1 MQIGILG
8 VGAIGQLLAQQ
19 LAAAGLEPWLLPRV
33 LPTANTLPLA
43 QQGEEHVYTLELG
56 DQSLQTSFLC
66 LAQDSSKLKQLDLLL
81 VTVKAYQVEAA
92 LEPVL
97 PRLHP
102 NCRILLLHNGLGP
115 HQSLA
120 AKLNDRPLSLGTTSQ
135 AALRLSSNHIRQT
148 GSGLTQIG
156 DLIGAPM
163 PEVMKTALLNAI
175 PGSQWSNAILEALW
189 QKLAV
194 NAVINPLTA
203 IHRVNNGA
211 LAAPEFE
218 GTICAILDELLQVAK
233 QEGIALT
240 FDVLHARVKEVIRLT
255 AANYSSMYQ
264 DLKHGRKTEIDYING
279 YLQQRA
285 EQYGLTLPINS
296 ELLAQIK
303 ALEPHG

>member
-19 LAAAGLEPWLLPRV
+19 LAAAGLEPWLLPR
-33 LPTANTLPLA
+33 ANTPSLA
-43 QQGEEHVYTLELG
+43 EQGENQVYTLELG

-66 LAQDSSKLKQLDLLL
+66 LAQNSSKLKQLELLL

-92 LEPVL
+92 LEPLL
-97 PRLHP
+97 PKLHP

-120 AKLNDRPLSLGTTSQ
+120 AKLNGRPLSLGTTSQ
-135 AALRLSSNHIRQT
+135 GALKLSSNHIRQT

-163 PEVMKTALLNAI
+163 PEAMKTTLLNAI
-175 PGSQWSNAILEALW
+175 PGSQWSDTILEALW

-233 QEGIALT
+233 QEGITLT
-240 FDVLHARVKEVIRLT
+240 FDALHARVKEVIRLT

-303 ALEPHG
+303 ALESNLL

>member
-1 MQIGILG
+1 MQLGILG
-8 VGAIGQLLAQQ
+8 IGAIGQLLAQQ
-19 LAAAGLEPWLLPRV
+19 LAAAGLEPWLLPR
-33 LPTANTLPLA
+33 ANTPSLA
-43 QQGEEHVYTLELG
+43 EQGEKQVYTLELG

-92 LEPVL
+92 LEPLL
-97 PRLHP
+97 PKLHP
-102 NCRILLLHNGLGP
+102 DCRILLLHNGLGP

-120 AKLNDRPLSLGTTSQ
+120 AKLNGRPLSLGTTSQ
-135 AALRLSSNHIRQT
+135 GALKLSSNHIRQT

-163 PEVMKTALLNAI
+163 PEAMKTALLNAI
-175 PGSQWSNAILEALW
+175 PGSQWSDTILEALW

-240 FDVLHARVKEVIRLT
+240 FDTLHARVKEVIRLT

-303 ALEPHG
+303 ALESNQL

>member
-1 MQIGILG
+1 M
-8 VGAIGQLLAQQ
+8 A
-19 LAAAGLEPWLLPRV
+19 E
-33 LPTANTLPLA
+33 
-43 QQGEEHVYTLELG
+43 QGEEQVYTLELG

-92 LEPVL
+92 LEPLL
-97 PRLHP
+97 PKLHP
-102 NCRILLLHNGLGP
+102 DCRILLLHNGLGP

-120 AKLNDRPLSLGTTSQ
+120 AKLNGRPLSLGTTSQ
-135 AALRLSSNHIRQT
+135 AALKLSSNHIRQT
-148 GSGLTQIG
+148 GRGLTQIG
-156 DLIGAPM
+156 DLIGAPT
-163 PEVMKTALLNAI
+163 PEAMKTALLNAI
-175 PGSQWSNAILEALW
+175 PGSQWSDAILEALW

-240 FDVLHARVKEVIRLT
+240 FDALHARVKEVIRLT

-296 ELLAQIK
+296 ELVAQIK
-303 ALEPHG
+303 ALEPRN

>member
-1 MQIGILG
+1 MQTGILG
-8 VGAIGQLLAQQ
+8 IGAIGQLLAQQ
-19 LAAAGLEPWLLPRV
+19 LAAAGLEPWLLPR
-33 LPTANTLPLA
+33 ANPPSLA
-43 QQGEEHVYTLELG
+43 EQGEKQVYTLELG

-66 LAQDSSKLKQLDLLL
+66 LAQDSSKLKQLELLL

-92 LEPVL
+92 LEPLL
-97 PRLHP
+97 PKLHP
-102 NCRILLLHNGLGP
+102 DCRILLLHNGLGP

-120 AKLNDRPLSLGTTSQ
+120 AKLNGRPLSLGTTSQ
-135 AALRLSSNHIRQT
+135 GALKLSSNHIRQT

-163 PEVMKTALLNAI
+163 PEAMKTVLLNAI
-175 PGSQWSNAILEALW
+175 PGSQWSDTILEALW

-233 QEGIALT
+233 QESIALT
-240 FDVLHARVKEVIRLT
+240 FDTLHTRVKEVIRLT

-303 ALEPHG
+303 ALESNLL

>member
-8 VGAIGQLLAQQ
+8 IGAIGQLLAQQ
-19 LAAAGLEPWLLPRV
+19 LAAAGLEPWLLPR
-33 LPTANTLPLA
+33 ANTPSLA
-43 QQGEEHVYTLELG
+43 EQGEKQVYTLELG

-92 LEPVL
+92 LEPLL
-97 PRLHP
+97 PKLHP
-102 NCRILLLHNGLGP
+102 DCRILLLHNGLGP

-120 AKLNDRPLSLGTTSQ
+120 AKLNGRPLNLGTTSQ
-135 AALRLSSNHIRQT
+135 GALKLSSNHIRQT

-163 PEVMKTALLNAI
+163 PEVMKTVLLNAI
-175 PGSQWSNAILEALW
+175 PGSQWSDTILEALW

-218 GTICAILDELLQVAK
+218 GTICAILDELLQIAK

-240 FDVLHARVKEVIRLT
+240 FDALHARVKEVIRLT

-303 ALEPHG
+303 ALESNQL

>member
-8 VGAIGQLLAQQ
+8 IGAIGQLLAQQ
-19 LAAAGLEPWLLPRV
+19 LAAAGLEPWLLPR
-33 LPTANTLPLA
+33 ANTPSLA
-43 QQGEEHVYTLELG
+43 EQGEKQVYTLELG

-66 LAQDSSKLKQLDLLL
+66 LAQDSSKLKQLELLL

-92 LEPVL
+92 LEPML

-102 NCRILLLHNGLGP
+102 DCRILLLHNGLGP

-120 AKLNDRPLSLGTTSQ
+120 AKLNGRPLSLGTTSQ
-135 AALRLSSNHIRQT
+135 GALKLSSNHIRQT

-163 PEVMKTALLNAI
+163 PEVMKTTLLNAI
-175 PGSQWSNAILEALW
+175 PGSQWSDAILEALW

-240 FDVLHARVKEVIRLT
+240 FDALHARVKEVIRLT
-255 AANYSSMYQ
+255 AANSSSMYQ

-279 YLQQRA
+279 YLQQHA

-303 ALEPHG
+303 ALESNLL

>member
-1 MQIGILG
+1 MQLGILG

-19 LAAAGLEPWLLPRV
+19 LAAAGLEPWLLPR
-33 LPTANTLPLA
+33 ANTPSLA
-43 QQGEEHVYTLELG
+43 EQGEEQVYTLELG

-92 LEPVL
+92 LEPLL
-97 PRLHP
+97 PKLHP
-102 NCRILLLHNGLGP
+102 DCRILLLHNGLGP

-120 AKLNDRPLSLGTTSQ
+120 AKLNGRPLSLGTTSQ
-135 AALRLSSNHIRQT
+135 GALKLSSNHIRQT

-163 PEVMKTALLNAI
+163 PEVMKTVLLNAI
-175 PGSQWSNAILEALW
+175 PGSQWSDTILEALW

-233 QEGIALT
+233 QESIALT
-240 FDVLHARVKEVIRLT
+240 FDTLHTRVKEVIRLT

-296 ELLAQIK
+296 ELVAQIK
-303 ALEPHG
+303 ALESNQL

>member
-19 LAAAGLEPWLLPRV
+19 LTAAGLEPWLLPR
-33 LPTANTLPLA
+33 ANTPSLA
-43 QQGEEHVYTLELG
+43 EQGEKQVYTLELG

-66 LAQDSSKLKQLDLLL
+66 LAQDSSKLKQLELLL

-92 LEPVL
+92 LEPLL
-97 PRLHP
+97 PKLHP
-102 NCRILLLHNGLGP
+102 DCRILLLHNGLGP

-120 AKLNDRPLSLGTTSQ
+120 AKLNGRPLSLGTTSQ
-135 AALRLSSNHIRQT
+135 GALKLSSNHIRQT

-163 PEVMKTALLNAI
+163 PEAMKTVLLNAI
-175 PGSQWSNAILEALW
+175 PGSQWSDTILEALW

-240 FDVLHARVKEVIRLT
+240 FDALHARVKEVIRLT
-255 AANYSSMYQ
+255 AANSSSMYQ

-303 ALEPHG
+303 ALESNLL

>member
-1 MQIGILG
+1 MQLGILG

-19 LAAAGLEPWLLPRV
+19 LAAAGLEPWLLPR
-33 LPTANTLPLA
+33 ANTPSLA
-43 QQGEEHVYTLELG
+43 EQGEKQVYTLELG

-66 LAQDSSKLKQLDLLL
+66 LAQDSSKLKQLELLL

-92 LEPVL
+92 LEPML

-102 NCRILLLHNGLGP
+102 DCRILLLHNGLGP

-120 AKLNDRPLSLGTTSQ
+120 AKLNGRPLSLGTTSQ
-135 AALRLSSNHIRQT
+135 GALKLSSNHIRQT

-163 PEVMKTALLNAI
+163 PEAMKTVLLNAI
-175 PGSQWSNAILEALW
+175 PGSQWSDTILEALW

-240 FDVLHARVKEVIRLT
+240 FDTLHARVKEVIRLT

-303 ALEPHG
+303 ALESNQL

>member
-8 VGAIGQLLAQQ
+8 IGAIGQLLAQQ
-19 LAAAGLEPWLLPRV
+19 LAAAGLEPWLLPR
-33 LPTANTLPLA
+33 ANTPSLA
-43 QQGEEHVYTLELG
+43 EQGEKQVYTLELG

-66 LAQDSSKLKQLDLLL
+66 LAQDSSKLKQLNLLL

-92 LEPVL
+92 LEPLL
-97 PRLHP
+97 PKLP
-102 NCRILLLHNGLGP
+102 PDCRILLLHNGLGP

-120 AKLNDRPLSLGTTSQ
+120 AELNGRPLSLGTTSQ
-135 AALRLSSNHIRQT
+135 GALKLSSNHIRQT

-163 PEVMKTALLNAI
+163 PEAMKTALLNAI
-175 PGSQWSNAILEALW
+175 PGSQWSDTILEALW

-233 QEGIALT
+233 QEA
-240 FDVLHARVKEVIRLT
+240 
-255 AANYSSMYQ
+255 
-264 DLKHGRKTEIDYING
+264 
-279 YLQQRA
+279 
-285 EQYGLTLPINS
+285 
-296 ELLAQIK
+296 
-303 ALEPHG
+303 

>member
-19 LAAAGLEPWLLPRV
+19 LAAAGLEPWLLPR
-33 LPTANTLPLA
+33 ANTPSLA
-43 QQGEEHVYTLELG
+43 EQGEEQVYTLELG

-66 LAQDSSKLKQLDLLL
+66 LAQDSSKLKQLNLLL

-92 LEPVL
+92 LEPLL
-97 PRLHP
+97 PKLP
-102 NCRILLLHNGLGP
+102 PDCRILLLHNGLGP

-120 AKLNDRPLSLGTTSQ
+120 AKLNGRPLSLGTTSQ
-135 AALRLSSNHIRQT
+135 GALKLSCNHIRQT

-163 PEVMKTALLNAI
+163 PEVMKTVLLNAI
-175 PGSQWSNAILEALW
+175 PGSQWSDTILEALW

-240 FDVLHARVKEVIRLT
+240 FDALHARVKEVIRLT

-296 ELLAQIK
+296 ELVAQIK
-303 ALEPHG
+303 ALESNLL

>member
-1 MQIGILG
+1 MQLGILG

-19 LAAAGLEPWLLPRV
+19 LAAAGLEPWLLPR
-33 LPTANTLPLA
+33 ANTPSLA
-43 QQGEEHVYTLELG
+43 EHGEEQVYTLELG

-66 LAQDSSKLKQLDLLL
+66 LAQDSSKLKQLNLLL

-92 LEPVL
+92 LEPLL
-97 PRLHP
+97 PKLHP
-102 NCRILLLHNGLGP
+102 DCRILLLHNGLGP

-120 AKLNDRPLSLGTTSQ
+120 AKLNGRPLSLGTTSQ
-135 AALRLSSNHIRQT
+135 GALKLSSNHIRQT

-163 PEVMKTALLNAI
+163 PEVMKTTLLNAI
-175 PGSQWSNAILEALW
+175 PGSQWSDTILEALW

-240 FDVLHARVKEVIRLT
+240 FDALHARVKEVIRLT

-296 ELLAQIK
+296 ELVAQIK
-303 ALEPHG
+303 ALESNLL

>member
-8 VGAIGQLLAQQ
+8 IGAIGQLLAQQ
-19 LAAAGLEPWLLPRV
+19 LAAAGLEPWLLPR
-33 LPTANTLPLA
+33 ANTPSLA
-43 QQGEEHVYTLELG
+43 EQGEKQVYTLELG

-66 LAQDSSKLKQLDLLL
+66 LAQDSSKLKPLDLLL

-92 LEPVL
+92 LEPLL
-97 PRLHP
+97 PKLHP
-102 NCRILLLHNGLGP
+102 DCRILLLHNGLGP

-120 AKLNDRPLSLGTTSQ
+120 AKLNGRPLSLGTTSQ
-135 AALRLSSNHIRQT
+135 GALKLSSNHIRQT

-163 PEVMKTALLNAI
+163 PEAMKTVLLNAI
-175 PGSQWSNAILEALW
+175 PGSQWSDTILEALW

-240 FDVLHARVKEVIRLT
+240 FDTLHARVKEVIRLT

-303 ALEPHG
+303 ALESNQL

>member
-8 VGAIGQLLAQQ
+8 IGAIGQLLAQQ
-19 LAAAGLEPWLLPRV
+19 LAAAGLEPWLLPR
-33 LPTANTLPLA
+33 ANTPSLA
-43 QQGEEHVYTLELG
+43 EQGEKQVYTLELG

-92 LEPVL
+92 LEPLL
-97 PRLHP
+97 PKLHP
-102 NCRILLLHNGLGP
+102 DCRILLLHNGLGP

-120 AKLNDRPLSLGTTSQ
+120 AKLNGRPLSLGTTSQ
-135 AALRLSSNHIRQT
+135 GALKLSSNHIRQT

-163 PEVMKTALLNAI
+163 PEAMKTALLNAI
-175 PGSQWSNAILEALW
+175 PGSQWSDTILEALW

-233 QEGIALT
+233 QEGISLT
-240 FDVLHARVKEVIRLT
+240 FDTLHARVKEVIRLT

-296 ELLAQIK
+296 ELVAQIK
-303 ALEPHG
+303 ALESNLL

>member
-8 VGAIGQLLAQQ
+8 IGAIGQLLAQQ
-19 LAAAGLEPWLLPRV
+19 LAAAGLEPWLLPR
-33 LPTANTLPLA
+33 ANTPSLA
-43 QQGEEHVYTLELG
+43 EQGEKQVYTLELG

-92 LEPVL
+92 LEPLL
-97 PRLHP
+97 PKLHP
-102 NCRILLLHNGLGP
+102 DCRILLLHNGLGP

-120 AKLNDRPLSLGTTSQ
+120 AKLNGRPLSLGTTSQ
-135 AALRLSSNHIRQT
+135 GALKLSSNHIRQT

-156 DLIGAPM
+156 DLIGTPM
-163 PEVMKTALLNAI
+163 PEVMKTTLLNAI
-175 PGSQWSNAILEALW
+175 PGSQWSDAILEALW

-240 FDVLHARVKEVIRLT
+240 FDTLHARVKEVIRLT

-296 ELLAQIK
+296 ELVAQIK
-303 ALEPHG
+303 ALESNLL

>member
-1 MQIGILG
+1 MQLGILG

-19 LAAAGLEPWLLPRV
+19 LAAAGLEPWLLPR
-33 LPTANTLPLA
+33 ANTPSLA
-43 QQGEEHVYTLELG
+43 EQGEEQVYTLELG

-92 LEPVL
+92 LEPLL
-97 PRLHP
+97 PKLHP
-102 NCRILLLHNGLGP
+102 DCRILLLHNGLGP

-120 AKLNDRPLSLGTTSQ
+120 AKLNGRPLSLGTTSQ
-135 AALRLSSNHIRQT
+135 GALKLSSNHIRQT

-156 DLIGAPM
+156 DLIGALM
-163 PEVMKTALLNAI
+163 PEVMKTTLLNAI
-175 PGSQWSNAILEALW
+175 PGSQWSDAILEALW

-211 LAAPEFE
+211 LAATEFE

-240 FDVLHARVKEVIRLT
+240 FDALQVRVKEVIRLT

-296 ELLAQIK
+296 ELVAQIK
-303 ALEPHG
+303 ALESNLL

>member
-1 MQIGILG
+1 MQLGILG

-19 LAAAGLEPWLLPRV
+19 LAAAGLEPWLLPR
-33 LPTANTLPLA
+33 ANTPSLA
-43 QQGEEHVYTLELG
+43 EQGEEQVYTLELG

-92 LEPVL
+92 LEPLL
-97 PRLHP
+97 PKLHP
-102 NCRILLLHNGLGP
+102 DCRILLLHNGLGP

-120 AKLNDRPLSLGTTSQ
+120 AKLNGRPLSLGTTSQ
-135 AALRLSSNHIRQT
+135 GALKLSSNHIRQT

-156 DLIGAPM
+156 DLIGALM
-163 PEVMKTALLNAI
+163 PEVMKTTLLNAI
-175 PGSQWSNAILEALW
+175 PGSQWSDAILEALW

-240 FDVLHARVKEVIRLT
+240 FDTLHARVKEVIRLT
-255 AANYSSMYQ
+255 AANSSSMYQ

-303 ALEPHG
+303 ALESNQL

>member
-8 VGAIGQLLAQQ
+8 IGAIGQLLAQQ
-19 LAAAGLEPWLLPRV
+19 LAAAGLEPWLLPR
-33 LPTANTLPLA
+33 ANTPSLA
-43 QQGEEHVYTLELG
+43 EQGEKQVYTLELG

-92 LEPVL
+92 LEPLL
-97 PRLHP
+97 PKLHP
-102 NCRILLLHNGLGP
+102 DCRILLLHNGLGP

-120 AKLNDRPLSLGTTSQ
+120 AKLNGRPLSLGTTSQ
-135 AALRLSSNHIRQT
+135 GALKLSSNHIRQT

-163 PEVMKTALLNAI
+163 PEAMKTALLNAI
-175 PGSQWSNAILEALW
+175 PGSQWSDTILEALW

-233 QEGIALT
+233 QEGISLT
-240 FDVLHARVKEVIRLT
+240 FDTLHARVKEVIRLT

-303 ALEPHG
+303 ALESNLL

>member
-8 VGAIGQLLAQQ
+8 IGAIGQLLAQQ
-19 LAAAGLEPWLLPRV
+19 LAAAGLEPWLLPR
-33 LPTANTLPLA
+33 ANTPSLTE
-43 QQGEEHVYTLELG
+43 QGEKQVYTLELG

-92 LEPVL
+92 LEPLL
-97 PRLHP
+97 PKLHP

-120 AKLNDRPLSLGTTSQ
+120 AKLNGRPLSLGTTSQ
-135 AALRLSSNHIRQT
+135 GALKLSSNHIRQT

-163 PEVMKTALLNAI
+163 PEAMKTALLNAI
-175 PGSQWSNAILEALW
+175 PGSQWSDTILEALW

-240 FDVLHARVKEVIRLT
+240 FDTLHARVKEVIRLT

-303 ALEPHG
+303 ALESNQL

>member
-8 VGAIGQLLAQQ
+8 VGAIGQLLAHQ
-19 LAAAGLEPWLLPRV
+19 LAAAGLEPWLLPR
-33 LPTANTLPLA
+33 ANTPSLA
-43 QQGEEHVYTLELG
+43 EQGEEQVYTLELG

-66 LAQDSSKLKQLDLLL
+66 LAQDSSKLKQLELLL

-92 LEPVL
+92 LEPLL
-97 PRLHP
+97 PKLP
-102 NCRILLLHNGLGP
+102 PDCRILLLHNGLGP

-120 AKLNDRPLSLGTTSQ
+120 AELNGRPLSLGTTSQ
-135 AALRLSSNHIRQT
+135 GALKLSSNHIRQT

-163 PEVMKTALLNAI
+163 PEAMKTVLLNAI
-175 PGSQWSNAILEALW
+175 PGSQWSDAILEALW

-240 FDVLHARVKEVIRLT
+240 FDALHARVKEVIRLT

-303 ALEPHG
+303 ALESNQL

>member
-1 MQIGILG
+1 MQLGILG

-19 LAAAGLEPWLLPRV
+19 LAAAGLEPWLLPR
-33 LPTANTLPLA
+33 ANTPPLA
-43 QQGEEHVYTLELG
+43 EQGEEQVYTLELG
-56 DQSLQTSFLC
+56 DQSLQTSFIC

-92 LEPVL
+92 LEPLL
-97 PRLHP
+97 PKLHP
-102 NCRILLLHNGLGP
+102 DCRILLLHNGLGP

-120 AKLNDRPLSLGTTSQ
+120 AKLNGRPLSLGTTSQ
-135 AALRLSSNHIRQT
+135 GALKLSSNHIRQT

-163 PEVMKTALLNAI
+163 PEAMKTVLLNAI
-175 PGSQWSNAILEALW
+175 PGSQWSDTILEALW

-240 FDVLHARVKEVIRLT
+240 FDALHARVKEVIRLT

-279 YLQQRA
+279 YLQQCA

-296 ELLAQIK
+296 ELVAQIK
-303 ALEPHG
+303 ALESNLL

>member
-8 VGAIGQLLAQQ
+8 IGAIGQLLAQQ
-19 LAAAGLEPWLLPRV
+19 LATAGLEPWLLPR
-33 LPTANTLPLA
+33 ANTPSLA
-43 QQGEEHVYTLELG
+43 EQGEKQVYTLELG

-66 LAQDSSKLKQLDLLL
+66 LAQDSSKLKQLELLL

-92 LEPVL
+92 LEPLL
-97 PRLHP
+97 PKLHP

-120 AKLNDRPLSLGTTSQ
+120 AKLNGRPLSLGTTSQ
-135 AALRLSSNHIRQT
+135 GALKLSSNHIRQT

-163 PEVMKTALLNAI
+163 PEVMKTVLLNAI
-175 PGSQWSNAILEALW
+175 PGSQWSDTILEALW

-240 FDVLHARVKEVIRLT
+240 FDTLHARVKEVIRLT

-296 ELLAQIK
+296 ELVAQIK

>member
-8 VGAIGQLLAQQ
+8 IGAIGQLLAQQ
-19 LAAAGLEPWLLPRV
+19 LAAAGLEPWLLPR
-33 LPTANTLPLA
+33 ANTPSLA
-43 QQGEEHVYTLELG
+43 EQGEKQVYTLELG

-92 LEPVL
+92 LEPLL
-97 PRLHP
+97 PKLHP
-102 NCRILLLHNGLGP
+102 DCRILLLHNGLGP

-120 AKLNDRPLSLGTTSQ
+120 AKLNGRPLSLGTTSQ
-135 AALRLSSNHIRQT
+135 GALKLSSNHIRQT

-163 PEVMKTALLNAI
+163 PEVMKAVLLNAI
-175 PGSQWSNAILEALW
+175 PGSQWSDTILEALW

-240 FDVLHARVKEVIRLT
+240 FDTLHARVKEVIRLT

-303 ALEPHG
+303 ALESNQL

>member
-1 MQIGILG
+1 MQTGILG
-8 VGAIGQLLAQQ
+8 IGAIGQLLAQQ
-19 LAAAGLEPWLLPRV
+19 LAAAGLEPWLLPR
-33 LPTANTLPLA
+33 ANTPSLA
-43 QQGEEHVYTLELG
+43 EQGEKQVYTLELG

-92 LEPVL
+92 LEPLL
-97 PRLHP
+97 PKLHP
-102 NCRILLLHNGLGP
+102 DCRILLLHNGLGP

-120 AKLNDRPLSLGTTSQ
+120 AKLNGRPLSLGTTSQ
-135 AALRLSSNHIRQT
+135 GALKLSSNHIRQT

-163 PEVMKTALLNAI
+163 PEAMKTVLLNAI
-175 PGSQWSNAILEALW
+175 PGSQWSDTILEALW

-233 QEGIALT
+233 QESIALT
-240 FDVLHARVKEVIRLT
+240 FDTLHTRVKEVIRLT

-296 ELLAQIK
+296 ELVAQIK
-303 ALEPHG
+303 ALESNLL

>member
-1 MQIGILG
+1 MQLGILG

-19 LAAAGLEPWLLPRV
+19 LAAAGLEPWLLPR
-33 LPTANTLPLA
+33 ANTPSLA
-43 QQGEEHVYTLELG
+43 EQGEEQVYTLELG

-66 LAQDSSKLKQLDLLL
+66 LAQDSSKLKQLNLLL

-92 LEPVL
+92 LEPLL
-97 PRLHP
+97 PKLP
-102 NCRILLLHNGLGP
+102 PDCRILLLHNGLGP

-120 AKLNDRPLSLGTTSQ
+120 AELNGRPLSLGTTSQ
-135 AALRLSSNHIRQT
+135 GALKLSSNHIRQT

-163 PEVMKTALLNAI
+163 PEVMKTVLLNAI
-175 PGSQWSNAILEALW
+175 PGSQWSDAILEALW

-240 FDVLHARVKEVIRLT
+240 FDTLHTRVKEVIRLT

-279 YLQQRA
+279 YLQQCA

-296 ELLAQIK
+296 ELVAQIK
-303 ALEPHG
+303 ALESNLL

>member
-1 MQIGILG
+1 MQLGILG

-19 LAAAGLEPWLLPRV
+19 LAAAGLEPWLLPR
-33 LPTANTLPLA
+33 ANTPSLA
-43 QQGEEHVYTLELG
+43 EQGEEQVYTLELG

-66 LAQDSSKLKQLDLLL
+66 LAQDSSKLKQLNLLL

-92 LEPVL
+92 LEPLL
-97 PRLHP
+97 PKLHP
-102 NCRILLLHNGLGP
+102 DCRILLLHNGLGP

-120 AKLNDRPLSLGTTSQ
+120 AKLNGRPLSLGTTSQ
-135 AALRLSSNHIRQT
+135 GALKLSSNHIRQT

-156 DLIGAPM
+156 DLSGAPM
-163 PEVMKTALLNAI
+163 PEVMKTTLLNAI
-175 PGSQWSNAILEALW
+175 PGSQWSDTILEALW

-240 FDVLHARVKEVIRLT
+240 FDALHARVKEVIRLT

-296 ELLAQIK
+296 ELVAQIK
-303 ALEPHG
+303 ALESNLL

>member
-19 LAAAGLEPWLLPRV
+19 LAAAGLEPWLLPR
-33 LPTANTLPLA
+33 ANTPPLA
-43 QQGEEHVYTLELG
+43 EQGEEQVYTLELG

-66 LAQDSSKLKQLDLLL
+66 LTQDSSKLKQLELLL

-92 LEPVL
+92 LEPLL
-97 PRLHP
+97 PKLHP
-102 NCRILLLHNGLGP
+102 DCRILLLHNGLGP

-120 AKLNDRPLSLGTTSQ
+120 AKLNGRPLSLGTTSQ
-135 AALRLSSNHIRQT
+135 AALKLSSNHIRQT
-148 GSGLTQIG
+148 GRGLTQIG
-156 DLIGAPM
+156 DLSGAPT
-163 PEVMKTALLNAI
+163 PEAMKTALLNAI
-175 PGSQWSNAILEALW
+175 PGSQWSDAILEALW

-240 FDVLHARVKEVIRLT
+240 FDALHARVKEVIRLT
-255 AANYSSMYQ
+255 TANYSSMYQ
-264 DLKHGRKTEIDYING
+264 DLKHGRKTEINYING

-296 ELLAQIK
+296 ELVAQIK

>member
-19 LAAAGLEPWLLPRV
+19 LAAAGLEPWLLPR
-33 LPTANTLPLA
+33 ANTPPLA
-43 QQGEEHVYTLELG
+43 EQGEEQVYTLELG

-92 LEPVL
+92 LEPLL
-97 PRLHP
+97 PKLHP
-102 NCRILLLHNGLGP
+102 DCRILLLHNGLGP

-120 AKLNDRPLSLGTTSQ
+120 AKLNGRPLSLGTTSQ
-135 AALRLSSNHIRQT
+135 AALKLSSNHIRQT
-148 GSGLTQIG
+148 GRGLTQIG
-156 DLIGAPM
+156 DLSGAPT
-163 PEVMKTALLNAI
+163 PEAMKTALLNAI
-175 PGSQWSNAILEALW
+175 PGSQWSDAILEALW

-240 FDVLHARVKEVIRLT
+240 FDTLHARVKEVIRLT

-303 ALEPHG
+303 ALESNQL

>member
-1 MQIGILG
+1 MQTGILG
-8 VGAIGQLLAQQ
+8 IGAIGQLLAQQ
-19 LAAAGLEPWLLPRV
+19 LAAAGLEPWLLPR
-33 LPTANTLPLA
+33 ANTPSLA
-43 QQGEEHVYTLELG
+43 EQGEKQVYTLELG

-66 LAQDSSKLKQLDLLL
+66 LAQDSSKLKQLELLL

-92 LEPVL
+92 LEPLL
-97 PRLHP
+97 PKLHP
-102 NCRILLLHNGLGP
+102 DCRILLLHNGLGP

-120 AKLNDRPLSLGTTSQ
+120 AKLNGRPLSLGTTSQ
-135 AALRLSSNHIRQT
+135 GALKLSSNHIRQT

-163 PEVMKTALLNAI
+163 PEAMKTVLLNAI
-175 PGSQWSNAILEALW
+175 PGSQWSDTILEALW

-233 QEGIALT
+233 QESIALT
-240 FDVLHARVKEVIRLT
+240 FDTLHTRVKEVIRLT

-296 ELLAQIK
+296 ELVAQIK
-303 ALEPHG
+303 ALESNLL

>member
-1 MQIGILG
+1 MQLGILG

-19 LAAAGLEPWLLPRV
+19 LAAAGLEPWLLPR
-33 LPTANTLPLA
+33 ANTPSLA
-43 QQGEEHVYTLELG
+43 EQGEEQVYTLELG

-92 LEPVL
+92 LEPLL

-102 NCRILLLHNGLGP
+102 DCRILLLHNGLGP

-120 AKLNDRPLSLGTTSQ
+120 AKLNGRPLSLGTTSQ
-135 AALRLSSNHIRQT
+135 GALKLSSNHIRQT

-163 PEVMKTALLNAI
+163 PEVMKTTLLNAI
-175 PGSQWSNAILEALW
+175 PGSQWSDAILEALW

-211 LAAPEFE
+211 LAAHEFE

-240 FDVLHARVKEVIRLT
+240 FDALHARVKEVIRLT

-296 ELLAQIK
+296 ELVAQIK
-303 ALEPHG
+303 VLESNLL

>member
-8 VGAIGQLLAQQ
+8 IGAIGQLLAQQ
-19 LAAAGLEPWLLPRV
+19 LAAAGLEPWLLPR
-33 LPTANTLPLA
+33 ANTPSLA
-43 QQGEEHVYTLELG
+43 EQGEKQVYTLELG

-66 LAQDSSKLKQLDLLL
+66 LAQDSSKLKQLELLL

-92 LEPVL
+92 LEPLL
-97 PRLHP
+97 PKLHP
-102 NCRILLLHNGLGP
+102 DCRILLLHNGLGP

-120 AKLNDRPLSLGTTSQ
+120 AKLNGRPLSLGTTSQ
-135 AALRLSSNHIRQT
+135 GALKLSSNHIRQT

-163 PEVMKTALLNAI
+163 PEAMKTVLLNAI
-175 PGSQWSNAILEALW
+175 PGSQWSDTILEALW

-240 FDVLHARVKEVIRLT
+240 FDALHARVKEVIRLT
-255 AANYSSMYQ
+255 AANSSSMYQ

-303 ALEPHG
+303 ALESNLL

>member
-1 MQIGILG
+1 MQLGILG

-19 LAAAGLEPWLLPRV
+19 LAAAGLEPWLLPR
-33 LPTANTLPLA
+33 ANTPSLA
-43 QQGEEHVYTLELG
+43 EQGEEQVYTLELG

-66 LAQDSSKLKQLDLLL
+66 LAQDSSKLKQLNLLL

-92 LEPVL
+92 LEPLL
-97 PRLHP
+97 PKLHP
-102 NCRILLLHNGLGP
+102 DCRILLLHNGLGP

-120 AKLNDRPLSLGTTSQ
+120 AKLNGRPLSLGTTSQ
-135 AALRLSSNHIRQT
+135 GALKLSSNHIRQT

-163 PEVMKTALLNAI
+163 PEVMKTTLLNAI
-175 PGSQWSNAILEALW
+175 PGSQWSDTILEALW

-240 FDVLHARVKEVIRLT
+240 FDALHARVKEVIRLT

-296 ELLAQIK
+296 ELVAQIK
-303 ALEPHG
+303 ALESNLL

>member
-8 VGAIGQLLAQQ
+8 IGAIGQLLAQQ
-19 LAAAGLEPWLLPRV
+19 LAAAGLEPWLLPR
-33 LPTANTLPLA
+33 ANTPSLA
-43 QQGEEHVYTLELG
+43 EQGEKQVYTLELG

-92 LEPVL
+92 LEPLL
-97 PRLHP
+97 PKLHP
-102 NCRILLLHNGLGP
+102 DCRILLLHNGLGP

-120 AKLNDRPLSLGTTSQ
+120 AKLNGRQLSLGTTSQ
-135 AALRLSSNHIRQT
+135 GALKLSSNHIRQT

-163 PEVMKTALLNAI
+163 PEAMKTALLNAI
-175 PGSQWSNAILEALW
+175 PGSQWSDTILEALW

-233 QEGIALT
+233 QEGISLT
-240 FDVLHARVKEVIRLT
+240 FDTLHARVKEVIRLT

-296 ELLAQIK
+296 ELVAQIK
-303 ALEPHG
+303 ALESNLL

>member
-19 LAAAGLEPWLLPRV
+19 LAAAGLEPWLLPR
-33 LPTANTLPLA
+33 ANTPSLA
-43 QQGEEHVYTLELG
+43 EQGEKQVYTLELG

-66 LAQDSSKLKQLDLLL
+66 LAQDSSKLKQLELLL

-92 LEPVL
+92 LEPLL
-97 PRLHP
+97 PKLHP
-102 NCRILLLHNGLGP
+102 DCRILLLHNGLGP

-120 AKLNDRPLSLGTTSQ
+120 AKLNGRPLSLGTTSQ
-135 AALRLSSNHIRQT
+135 GALKLSSNHIRQT

-163 PEVMKTALLNAI
+163 PEVMKTTLLNAI
-175 PGSQWSNAILEALW
+175 PGSQWSDAILEALW

-233 QEGIALT
+233 QESIALT
-240 FDVLHARVKEVIRLT
+240 FDTLHTRVKEVIRLT

-303 ALEPHG
+303 ALESNQL

>member
-1 MQIGILG
+1 MQTGILG
-8 VGAIGQLLAQQ
+8 IGAIGQLLAQQ
-19 LAAAGLEPWLLPRV
+19 LATAGLEPWLLPR
-33 LPTANTLPLA
+33 ANTPSLA
-43 QQGEEHVYTLELG
+43 EQGEKQVYTLELG

-66 LAQDSSKLKQLDLLL
+66 LAQDSSKLKQLELLL

-92 LEPVL
+92 LEPLL
-97 PRLHP
+97 PKLHP
-102 NCRILLLHNGLGP
+102 DCRILLLHNGLGP

-120 AKLNDRPLSLGTTSQ
+120 AKLNGRPLSLGTTSQ
-135 AALRLSSNHIRQT
+135 GALKLSSNHIRQT

-163 PEVMKTALLNAI
+163 PEAMKTVLLNAI
-175 PGSQWSNAILEALW
+175 PGSQWSDTILEALW

-233 QEGIALT
+233 QESIALT
-240 FDVLHARVKEVIRLT
+240 FDTLHTRVKEVIRLT

-296 ELLAQIK
+296 ELVAQIK
-303 ALEPHG
+303 ALESNLL

>member
-19 LAAAGLEPWLLPRV
+19 LAAAGLEPWLLPR
-33 LPTANTLPLA
+33 ANTPPLA
-43 QQGEEHVYTLELG
+43 EQGEEQVYTLELG

-66 LAQDSSKLKQLDLLL
+66 LAQDSSKLKQLELLL

-92 LEPVL
+92 LEPLL
-97 PRLHP
+97 PKLHP
-102 NCRILLLHNGLGP
+102 DCRILLLHNGLGP

-120 AKLNDRPLSLGTTSQ
+120 AKLNGRPLSLGTTSQ
-135 AALRLSSNHIRQT
+135 AALKLSSNHIRQT
-148 GSGLTQIG
+148 GRGLTQIG
-156 DLIGAPM
+156 DLIGAPT
-163 PEVMKTALLNAI
+163 PEAMKTALLNAI
-175 PGSQWSNAILEALW
+175 PGSLWSDAILEALW

-240 FDVLHARVKEVIRLT
+240 FDALHARVKEVIRLT

-296 ELLAQIK
+296 ELVAQIK
-303 ALEPHG
+303 ALEPRN

>member
-1 MQIGILG
+1 MQLGILG
-8 VGAIGQLLAQQ
+8 IGAIGQLLAQQ
-19 LAAAGLEPWLLPRV
+19 LAAAGLEPWLLPR
-33 LPTANTLPLA
+33 ANTPSLA
-43 QQGEEHVYTLELG
+43 EQGEEQVYTLELG

-92 LEPVL
+92 LEPLL
-97 PRLHP
+97 PKLP
-102 NCRILLLHNGLGP
+102 PDCRILLLHNGLGP

-120 AKLNDRPLSLGTTSQ
+120 AKLNGRPLSLGTTSQ
-135 AALRLSSNHIRQT
+135 GALKLSSNHIRQT

-156 DLIGAPM
+156 DLIGASM
-163 PEVMKTALLNAI
+163 PEAMKTTLLNAI
-175 PGSQWSNAILEALW
+175 PGSQWSDAILEALW

-240 FDVLHARVKEVIRLT
+240 FDALHARVKEVIRLT

-285 EQYGLTLPINS
+285 EQYGSHCQSTANCWP
-296 ELLAQIK
+296 K
-303 ALEPHG
+303 

>member
-1 MQIGILG
+1 MQTGILG
-8 VGAIGQLLAQQ
+8 IGAIGQLLAQQ
-19 LAAAGLEPWLLPRV
+19 LAAAGLEPWLLPR
-33 LPTANTLPLA
+33 ANTPPLA
-43 QQGEEHVYTLELG
+43 EQGEEQVYTLELG

-92 LEPVL
+92 LEPLL
-97 PRLHP
+97 PKLHP
-102 NCRILLLHNGLGP
+102 DCRILLLHNGLGP

-120 AKLNDRPLSLGTTSQ
+120 AKLNGRPLSLGTTSQ
-135 AALRLSSNHIRQT
+135 AALKLSSNHIRQT
-148 GSGLTQIG
+148 GRGLTQIG
-156 DLIGAPM
+156 DLSGAPT
-163 PEVMKTALLNAI
+163 PEAMKTALLNAI
-175 PGSQWSNAILEALW
+175 PGSQWSDAILEALW

-233 QEGIALT
+233 QESIALT
-240 FDVLHARVKEVIRLT
+240 FDTLHTRVKEVIRLT

-296 ELLAQIK
+296 ELVAQIK
-303 ALEPHG
+303 ALESNLL

>member
-8 VGAIGQLLAQQ
+8 IGAIGQLLAQQ
-19 LAAAGLEPWLLPRV
+19 LATAGLEPWLLPR
-33 LPTANTLPLA
+33 ANTPSLA
-43 QQGEEHVYTLELG
+43 EQGEKQVYTLELG
-56 DQSLQTSFLC
+56 DQSLQTPFLC

-92 LEPVL
+92 LEPLL
-97 PRLHP
+97 PKLHP
-102 NCRILLLHNGLGP
+102 DCRILLLHNGLGP

-120 AKLNDRPLSLGTTSQ
+120 AKLNGRPLSLGTTSQ
-135 AALRLSSNHIRQT
+135 GALKLSSNHIRQT

-163 PEVMKTALLNAI
+163 PEVMKTVLLNTI
-175 PGSQWSNAILEALW
+175 PGSQWSDTILEALW

-240 FDVLHARVKEVIRLT
+240 FDTLHARVKEVIRLT

-303 ALEPHG
+303 ALESNQL